1 MQHLDCELVCL
12 SRDGF
17 GLAAEYAPLMNL
29 VTKIAVSLE
38 EMSEVDVQMKEWIST
53 YGWILFVIILAFYLT
68 RGYLFR
74 DRNK

>member
-1 MQHLDCELVCL
+1 VCL
-12 SRDGF
+12 TRDGF
-17 GLAAEYAPLMNL
+17 ALTAWNATHDFT

-53 YGWILFVIILAFYLT
+53 YGWILFVIILAFYLA

-74 DRNK
+74 ARNK